1 MQLLHPPTPTLYASI
16 ILPTSLRDWP
26 VCRNFS
32 EYKARFTMP
41 GSAKNLFYTLELG
54 PVQLVAI
61 SSEVYYFLKYGTH
74 MAINQYN
81 WLVNVLRVRHTLLVK
96 RSSRFNVQLRFGWNA
111 SGRGFFKDV
120 IIVI

>member
-41 GSAKNLFYTLELG
+41 GSAENLFYTLELG

-96 RSSRFNVQLRFGWNA
+96 RSSLEMAKVENLWNHTRTGLP
-111 SGRGFFKDV
+111 S
-120 IIVI
+120 